1 MWPTISRVAA
11 CKNSAAATFEG
22 LSGDVSARLA
32 ALGSIASSHTVSLTA
47 DPFAPPLTVRSS
59 ETLARGS
66 QSAAESSYALLPS
79 PSSTRACAAPPILPR
94 SLATLTSTPPPSPVS
109 PLSISSSAALARR
122 AAMRLARYNAAAVSS
137 PSVDAASPAPSL
149 KGKRESM
156 TDLSTY
162 GFSAPTTK
170 GKSASISRL
179 SSCVACAAP
188 AVHRVSSRSSAAE
201 ASGG

>member
-11 CKNSAAATFEG
+11 CRNSAAATFEG

-47 DPFAPPLTVRSS
+47 DPFAPPLTVISS

-94 SLATLTSTPPPSPVS
+94 SLATLLSTPPPSPVS
-109 PLSISSSAALARR
+109 PLSISSSAAFARR
-122 AAMRLARYNAAAVSS
+122 AAMRLARYNAVAVST
-137 PSVDAASPAPSL
+137 PSVDTASPPAVPPPW
-149 KGKRESM
+149 EAM

-162 GFSAPTTK
+162 GLSAPTTD
-170 GKSASISRL
+170 GKSASISSL
-179 SSCVACAAP
+179 SSSVACTAP
-188 AVHRVSSRSSAAE
+188 VQRVSSRSSAAE